1 MFTILEAGE
10 REIFIQRVAQL
21 TNESV
26 DKIQELLP
34 VWESIILGSSLKL
47 IRNQIRFNALYNFIH
62 HKAVPSKEIDV
73 IFSGSTASVNWDKIS
88 SYGEG
93 LFGILM
99 PDKKSA
105 IALLVS
111 RELRCKSSLVVKGL
125 GICFALYGNR
135 LKVVDFA
142 YMKDWNSF
150 GEHFFAQRHDFTALC
165 PQKLQVPISEILLLS
180 DVFKNESS
188 SFQSNVDEIDLKTDD
203 EGSSSTNWKVIGL
216 ILGSILV
223 ASVIAWL
230 VYNKMTKEEEV
241 VSADTEEIIPIDSL
255 AKLRDSLTKLSADS
269 ARIASDSLTHLSWP
283 DGKAFDVPKS
293 SALVPMFEYLTDT
306 TNTESSELR
315 VSEISFDAETN
326 QLVSPYDAFFK
337 KMVEG
342 LNKYKDVHIRI
353 YAFAENDSKLG
364 LKRGFVVKNRL
375 VGEGISPTRIEVKAT
390 GSNVNPEASVP
401 INSQILLVLSKKSVL
416 K

>member
-10 REIFIQRVAQL
+10 REIFIQRVAHY

-26 DKIQELLP
+26 EKIQELLP
-34 VWESIILGSSLKL
+34 VWESIILGSSLIL
-47 IRNQIRFNALYNFIH
+47 IRNRIRYNALNNFIQQ
-62 HKAVPSKEIDV
+62 KTVPTKEIEF
-73 IFSGSTASVNWDKIS
+73 IFTSPTSSVNWEKIIQ
-88 SYGEG
+88 YGEG
-93 LFGILM
+93 LFGVLM

-111 RELRCKSSLVVKGL
+111 RELKCKSSLVVKGL
-125 GICFALYGNR
+125 SICFALYGNR
-135 LKVVDFA
+135 LKYVDSA
-142 YMKDWNSF
+142 NLKDWSAF
-150 GEHFFAQRHDFTALC
+150 GEYLFTQKHEFAALC
-165 PQKLQVPISEILLLS
+165 PAKLQGQISEILLLN
-180 DVFKNESS
+180 DFFRNESS
-188 SFQSNVDEIDLKTDD
+188 TFQSNSDEFELSAVDD
-203 EGSSSTNWKVIGL
+203 GASSTNWKIIGL
-216 ILGSILV
+216 ILGSIMI
-223 ASVIAWL
+223 ASVIAWF
-230 VYNKMTKEEEV
+230 VYVNMTKEEEV
-241 VSADTEEIIPIDSL
+241 VNAETEEIIPIDSL
-255 AKLRDSLTKLSADS
+255 AKLRDSLSKLSADS

-283 DGKAFDVPKS
+283 DGKAFDVPKN

-315 VSEISFDAETN
+315 VSEISFDEETN
-326 QLVSPYDAFFK
+326 QLVSPFDAFFK

-353 YAFAENDSKLG
+353 YAFSENDAKSG

-375 VGEGISPTRIEVKAT
+375 VGEGISPTRIDVKAAGNT
-390 GSNVNPEASVP
+390 VNPEASVP

>member
-34 VWESIILGSSLKL
+34 VWETIILGSSLKL

-62 HKAVPSKEIDV
+62 QKPVPTKEIEA
-73 IFSGSTASVNWDKIS
+73 IFSSSSASVNWDKVI

-111 RELRCKSSLVVKGL
+111 RELKCKSSLVVKGL
-125 GICFALYGNR
+125 GICFAMYGNR
-135 LKVVDFA
+135 LKVVDNA
-142 YMKDWNSF
+142 YIQDWNSF
-150 GEHFFAQRHDFTALC
+150 GEHFFAQKLDFTALC
-165 PQKLQVPISEILLLS
+165 PPKLQSPISEILLLS
-180 DVFKNESS
+180 DVFKHESGT
-188 SFQSNVDEIDLKTDD
+188 FQSNLEEIDLNSDQ
-203 EGSSSTNWKVIGL
+203 EGGSSTNWKVIGL
-216 ILGSILV
+216 ILGSLMI
-223 ASVIAWL
+223 ASVIAWF
-230 VYNKMTKEEEV
+230 VYTNMSKEEEV
-241 VSADTEEIIPIDSL
+241 ISADTEEIIPIDSL

-283 DGKAFDVPKS
+283 DGKAYDVPKT

-306 TNTESSELR
+306 TNNESTELR
-315 VSEISFDAETN
+315 VSEISFDTETN
-326 QLVSPYDAFFK
+326 QLVSPFDAFFK
-337 KMVEG
+337 KMSEG
-342 LNKYKDVHIRI
+342 LSKYKDVQIRI
-353 YAFAENDSKLG
+353 FAFAENDAKSA

-375 VGEGISPTRIEVKAT
+375 VGEGISPNRIEVKSA
-390 GSNVNPEASVP
+390 GNNISPEAAVP
-401 INSQILLVLSKKSVL
+401 INSQVLLVLTKKSVL

>member
-47 IRNQIRFNALYNFIH
+47 IRNRIRFNALYNFIH
-62 HKAVPSKEIDV
+62 QKAVPSKEIEI
-73 IFSGSTASVNWDKIS
+73 IFSSPAASVNWEKII

-111 RELRCKSSLVVKGL
+111 RELKCKSSLVVKGL
-125 GICFALYGNR
+125 SICFAMYGNR
-135 LKVVDFA
+135 LKVVDLA
-142 YMKDWNSF
+142 SMKDWNSF
-150 GEHFFAQRHDFTALC
+150 GEHFFAQKHDFSTLC
-165 PQKLQVPISEILLLS
+165 PPKLQGQISEILLLS
-180 DVFKNESS
+180 DVFKHESS
-188 SFQSNVDEIDLKTDD
+188 SFPINTDEIELNADE
-203 EGSSSTNWKVIGL
+203 EGSSSTNWKMIGL
-216 ILGSILV
+216 ILGSIML
-223 ASVIAWL
+223 ASVIAWF
-230 VYNKMTKEEEV
+230 VYAKMTKEDEV

-283 DGKAFDVPKS
+283 DGKAFDVPKTS
-293 SALVPMFEYLTDT
+293 TLVPMFEYLTDT

-326 QLVSPYDAFFK
+326 QLVSPFDAFFK
-337 KMVEG
+337 KMAEG
-342 LNKYKDVHIRI
+342 LNKYRDVQIRI
-353 YAFAENDSKLG
+353 FAFAENDSKSA

-375 VGEGISPTRIEVKAT
+375 VGEGVSPNRIEVKAS
-390 GSNVNPEASVP
+390 GNNVNPEASVP
-401 INSQILLVLSKKSVL
+401 INSQILLVLSKKAVL

>member
-47 IRNQIRFNALYNFIH
+47 IRNQIRFNAFYNFIH
-62 HKAVPSKEIDV
+62 QKPVPAKDIEA
-73 IFSGSTASVNWDKIS
+73 IFSSSAVSVNWDKVI

-93 LFGILM
+93 LFGVLM

-111 RELRCKSSLVVKGL
+111 RELKCKSSLVVKGL
-125 GICFALYGNR
+125 SICFAMYGNR
-135 LKVVDFA
+135 LKVVDID
-142 YMKDWNSF
+142 YMQDWNSF
-150 GEHFFAQRHDFTALC
+150 GEHFFAQKHDFASLC
-165 PQKLQVPISEILLLS
+165 PPKLQSQISEILLLS
-180 DVFKNESS
+180 DVFKYESG
-188 SFQSNVDEIDLKTDD
+188 SFQSNVEEISLNSDED
-203 EGSSSTNWKVIGL
+203 GSSVTNWKVIGL
-216 ILGSILV
+216 ILGSLLI
-223 ASVIAWL
+223 ASTIAWF
-230 VYNKMTKEEEV
+230 VYSNMSQEEEV

-255 AKLRDSLTKLSADS
+255 AMLRDSLTKLSADS

-283 DGKAFDVPKS
+283 DGKAYDIPQK
-293 SALVPMFEYLTDT
+293 SALLPMFEYLTDT
-306 TNTESSELR
+306 TNTESTELR
-315 VSEISFDAETN
+315 VNEISFDTETN
-326 QLVSPYDAFFK
+326 QLVSPFDSFFK
-337 KMVEG
+337 KLAEG

-353 YAFAENDSKLG
+353 FAFAENDAKSA

-375 VGEGISPTRIEVKAT
+375 VGEGISPNRIEVKSV
-390 GSNVNPEASVP
+390 GNNISPEASVP
-401 INSQILLVLSKKSVL
+401 INSQVLLVLSKKSVL

>member
-10 REIFIQRVAQL
+10 REIFIERVAQL
-21 TNESV
+21 TNERV
-26 DKIQELLP
+26 EKIQELLP

-47 IRNQIRFNALYNFIH
+47 IRNQIRFNALSNFIQD
-62 HKAVPSKEIDV
+62 KSVPSKEIEV
-73 IFSGSTASVNWDKIS
+73 IFSSSTASVNWDKII

-111 RELRCKSSLVVKGL
+111 RELKCKSSLVVKGL
-125 GICFALYGNR
+125 SICFAMYGNR
-135 LKVVDFA
+135 LKLVDIA
-142 YMKDWNSF
+142 CMKDWNSF
-150 GEHFFAQRHDFTALC
+150 GEHFFAQKHDFASLC
-165 PQKLQVPISEILLLS
+165 PPKLQGSISEILLLS
-180 DVFKNESS
+180 DVFKHESS
-188 SFQSNVDEIDLKTDD
+188 SFPINSEEFELNSDE
-203 EGSSSTNWKVIGL
+203 EGGSSTNWKVIGL
-216 ILGSILV
+216 ILGSLV
-223 ASVIAWL
+223 LASAIAWF
-230 VYNKMTKEEEV
+230 VYTKMTKEDEV

-255 AKLRDSLTKLSADS
+255 AKLRDSLSKLSADS

-283 DGKAFDVPKS
+283 DGKAYDVPKT

-326 QLVSPYDAFFK
+326 QLVSPFDAFFK
-337 KMVEG
+337 KMAEG
-342 LNKYKDVHIRI
+342 LNKYKDVQIRI
-353 YAFAENDSKLG
+353 FAFAENDAKSG

-375 VGEGISPTRIEVKAT
+375 VGEGISPNRIEVKAA
-390 GSNVNPEASVP
+390 GNNISPEASVP
-401 INSQILLVLSKKSVL
+401 INSQVLLILSKKSVL